1 MVTGYR
7 VNSNHSFTYSHFKTG
22 KWLINRMGV
31 CYTGKSEERKDKMRD
46 VLDIHTHTLVSGHAY
61 NTIME
66 MVQAAAEKGLEL
78 LGITD
83 HAPEMPGGP
92 HLFYFN
98 NLKVMPREIN
108 GMPVLFGTEVNI
120 MDYNGKLDLPE
131 STLKQMDVVIAS
143 LHTPCIKA
151 GSMQENTRAVVAAL
165 RNPYVNI
172 IGHPDDGRYPVDMEQ
187 VVAAA
192 KEEHK
197 LLELNNHSLD
207 PSGTRVGAEEND
219 TLMLKYCMK
228 YQQPVIMGSDAHCI
242 WDIRN
247 HDLAVRL
254 IKKAGFPE
262 ELVVNRS
269 TDEFMTYIRKQA
281 V

>member
-1 MVTGYR
+1 MI
-7 VNSNHSFTYSHFKTG
+7 K
-22 KWLINRMGV
+22 RMGV
-31 CYTGKSEERKDKMRD
+31 WYTEKSEERKDDMRD

-66 MVQAAAEKGLEL
+66 MVQAASEKGLEL

-120 MDYNGKLDLPE
+120 MDYDGKLDLPV

-143 LHTPCIKA
+143 LHTPCIKS
-151 GSMQENTRAVVAAL
+151 GSVQENTRALIAAL
-165 RNPYVNI
+165 KNPYVNI

-187 VVAAA
+187 VVATA

-219 TLMLKYCMK
+219 ILMLKYCME

-247 HDLAVRL
+247 HDLAVSL
-254 IKKAGFPE
+254 IEKVGFPE

-269 TDEFMTYIRKQA
+269 TEEFLSYIRK
-281 V
+281 

>member
-31 CYTGKSEERKDKMRD
+31 WYTGKSEERKDKMRD

-207 PSGTRVGAEEND
+207 PSGSRVGAEEND

-247 HDLAVRL
+247 HDLAVDL

>member
-1 MVTGYR
+1 MI
-7 VNSNHSFTYSHFKTG
+7 K
-22 KWLINRMGV
+22 RMGV
-31 CYTGKSEERKDKMRD
+31 WYTEKSEERKDDMRD

-66 MVQAAAEKGLEL
+66 MVQAASEKGLEL

-98 NLKVMPREIN
+98 NLKIMPREIN

-120 MDYNGKLDLPE
+120 MDYDGKLDLPK

-143 LHTPCIKA
+143 LHTPCIKP
-151 GSMQENTRAVVAAL
+151 GSVQENTKALVAAL
-165 RNPYVNI
+165 KNPYVNI

-187 VVAAA
+187 IVATA

-219 TLMLKYCMK
+219 ILMLKYCME

-247 HDLAVRL
+247 HDLAVSL
-254 IKKAGFPE
+254 IEKVGFPE

-269 TDEFMTYIRKQA
+269 KEEFLTYIRKQTM
-281 V
+281 

>member
-1 MVTGYR
+1 
-7 VNSNHSFTYSHFKTG
+7 
-22 KWLINRMGV
+22 
-31 CYTGKSEERKDKMRD
+31 MRD

-66 MVQAAAEKGLEL
+66 MAQAAAEKGLEL

-98 NLKVMPREIN
+98 NLKVMPRMIN
-108 GMPVLFGTEVNI
+108 GMRMLFGTEVNI
-120 MDYNGKLDLPE
+120 MDYDGKLDLPK
-131 STLKQMDVVIAS
+131 STLAQMDVVIAS
-143 LHTPCIKA
+143 LHTPCIKP
-151 GSMQENTRAVVAAL
+151 GSREENTRALIAAL
-165 RNPYVNI
+165 KNPYVNI

-187 VVAAA
+187 VVATA

-207 PSGTRVGAEEND
+207 PTGSRTNAKEND
-219 TLMLKYCMK
+219 LQMLKLCME
-228 YQQPVIMGSDAHCI
+228 YQQPIIMGSDAHCI

-247 HDLAVRL
+247 HELAGAL
-254 IKKAGFPE
+254 IREAGFPE
-262 ELVVNRS
+262 ELVVNCS
-269 TDEFMTYIRKQA
+269 TEEFQKYIRKQSL
-281 V
+281 